1 MANVITSVFNRVKQ
15 GIQAYRQA
23 RKEGATIGIAWNMWV
38 REVWPDLD
46 KRTSIEEGYADNT
59 ALFSIVNV
67 DAEKFASI
75 PRYLYDANSRNV
87 QGHYN
92 KRVVDGPGVRDL
104 AKLLEKPNPY
114 FSRSEFDELL
124 RIFYDCTGDGFI
136 WLNRGDAQKEWIS
149 PTVMSDG
156 TILVGGY
163 FRDRTDEEV
172 DRMPV
177 LEMYVLPSGWVGVV
191 PDPMNVFGIK
201 AYWMEINGKKVVLR
215 KNDVIHWK
223 KTNPVFDPTT
233 GSHLRGINPFQVGKH
248 TIQQNKDA
256 VAAMDRMFK
265 NDGAKG
271 VLVNENLQWDK
282 LDEKYRQD
290 VIDTVNKRINNA
302 EEVKG
307 AVATLG
313 GKWNYLNIAKDSVD
327 TKLLEGEKFTM
338 RKMCFLIGPPYELFD
353 SETTYANKE
362 QAQKG
367 WVSNKIV
374 AARTNVDQKFTER
387 LAPAFGLIDKDG
399 APTTIIFSDF
409 SQLPEL
415 KKDIAALI
423 TAFQN
428 APYITMN
435 EKRIELGY
443 DPLPDPLLNEVWL
456 PAGIAP
462 LSDVK
467 KQLEYNQQ
475 NDQANE
481 DDITA

>member
-1 MANVITSVFNRVKQ
+1 MANIVKSVLNGMRKAVQAFRKGD
-15 GIQAYRQA
+15 GI
-23 RKEGATIGIAWNMWV
+23 GLAWNMFI

-46 KRTSIEEGYADNT
+46 KRASIEEGYADNT
-59 ALFSIVNV
+59 ALFSIVNT

-75 PRYLYDANSRNV
+75 PRYIYDANSKNA

-92 KRVVDGPGVRDL
+92 KRLIDGTNVKAL
-104 AKLLEKPNPY
+104 SKLLDKPNPNY
-114 FSRSEFDELL
+114 SRSEFDELL
-124 RIFYDCTGDGFI
+124 RIFYNCTGDGFI
-136 WLNRGDAQKEWIS
+136 WLNRGDVAREYIA

-156 TILVGGY
+156 TILTEGY

-172 DRMPV
+172 DRLPV
-177 LEMYVLPSGWVGVV
+177 MEMYVLPSGWVGVI
-191 PDPMNVFGIK
+191 PDPNNAFAIK
-201 AYWMEINGKKVVLR
+201 AYWMEINGKKIVLR
-215 KNDVIHWK
+215 RNDVIHWK

-233 GSHLRGINPFQVGKH
+233 GTHLRGINPFQVGRH

-271 VLVNENLQWDK
+271 VLVNENLRWETMDPKQK
-282 LDEKYRQD
+282 QD
-290 VIDTVNKRINNA
+290 IRDMVDKRINNA

-327 TKLLEGEKFTM
+327 EKLLEGEKFTM
-338 RKMCFLIGPPYELFD
+338 QKLCFLIGPPYELFD
-353 SETTYANKE
+353 STTTYANKE

-367 WVSNKIV
+367 WVSNKIIP
-374 AARTNVDQKFTER
+374 ARTNVDQKFTER
-387 LAPAFGLIDKDG
+387 LAPAFGLVDKEG
-399 APTTIIFSDF
+399 TPTVVIWSDF

-415 KKDIAALI
+415 KRDVAALI

-428 APYITMN
+428 AWYIPPN
-435 EKRIELGY
+435 QKLIELGY
-443 DPLPDPLLNEVWL
+443 DPLPDALFNEPWI
-456 PAGIAP
+456 PAGVMP

-467 KQLEYNQQ
+467 ETIKFNQQ
-475 NDQANE
+475 AVKTEE
-481 DDITA
+481 DEIEY